1 MRRFRFHLGT
11 LVILVLLLGVGVAAL
26 RLQGAE
32 VYPSKC
38 RTLRPPCRQQLA
50 TDCSLCQ
57 QGEQHSQGH
66 DSGCW
71 IEPEHPCETTADQ
84 INRQQGGLREDWSLA
99 HRLDRR
105 NPGRAAFPTSLCQE
119 SGESLGTVQPR
130 ERTQTRR
137 ASLRT
142 KPMKSSFEEVFPHI
156 TRWVKEFGRIE
167 IG

>member
-1 MRRFRFHLGT
+1 MRRFRFHIGT
-11 LVILVLLLGVGVAAL
+11 LVILVLLLGVGFAAL
-26 RLQGAE
+26 RLQDAE

-57 QGEQHSQGH
+57 QGERHSQGH

-71 IEPEHPCETTADQ
+71 IEPENPCETTADQ

-105 NPGRAAFPTSLCQE
+105 NPGRTAFPTSSCQKA
-119 SGESLGTVQPR
+119 GENVRTVQP
-130 ERTQTRR
+130 
-137 ASLRT
+137 
-142 KPMKSSFEEVFPHI
+142 
-156 TRWVKEFGRIE
+156 
-167 IG
+167 